1 MHEKERVTSARKTWR
16 YPLLL
21 SLSAGLSAAWGMTAS
36 TAAAQSPAGNP
47 PAGASAPKPAAA
59 PSTPAPAASAPK
71 AKRKLP
77 MRACPANV
85 PEELNPPP
93 DVTLETVLPAT
104 GVQSYACTIDKPGEA
119 PDWGPKGPHAM
130 LGEPNNLMGIHFG
143 GPSWQAMDGSLVKG
157 TKVSSAGA
165 PDKSAIAWL
174 LLSGAAT
181 GEGIF
186 GKITHIQRMDTVGG
200 KPPQGGC
207 DPSHVDTRVLVPY
220 RTNYYFY
227 RESEPGEK
235 VRQCRG
241 TPKQA
246 SGEKTGDK
254 AGGNKAGGNKAGG
267 DKPKAVSTNA
277 AGPVGEKPVSK
288 PAPEKAARSTSQKS
302 PSEKSTSDKSPSEKS
317 APEKSSSENS
327 ASAKSGTAK
336 STETASPKKTGEK
349 SGGAKSE

>member
-1 MHEKERVTSARKTWR
+1 MHEKERATSASKTWR

-21 SLSAGLSAAWGMTAS
+21 GLSTGLNAALGMTAS
-36 TAAAQSPAGNP
+36 TAAAQAPA
-47 PAGASAPKPAAA
+47 AGAASAPKPAAA
-59 PSTPAPAASAPK
+59 STGAASTGVAATSTPAASSNAGSATAGK

-77 MRACPANV
+77 MRACPAHV

-104 GVQSYACTIDKPGEA
+104 GVQSYACTIEKPGDA

-143 GPSWQAMDGSLVKG
+143 GPTWQAMDGSLVKG

-207 DPSHVDTRVLVPY
+207 DASHLDTRVLIPY

-241 TPKQA
+241 TAKQA
-246 SGEKTGDK
+246 TGEKAGDK
-254 AGGNKAGGNKAGG
+254 AGGEKAGGE
-267 DKPKAVSTNA
+267 KPKEKAVSTKA

-288 PAPEKAARSTSQKS
+288 PAPEKA
-302 PSEKSTSDKSPSEKS
+302 
-317 APEKSSSENS
+317 
-327 ASAKSGTAK
+327 
-336 STETASPKKTGEK
+336 SPKKATGEK
-349 SGGAKSE
+349 SGGAKGE